1 MAVNHPDG
9 GSNPPRD
16 VFGIV
21 AEWLMQ
27 RIVNPCFGN
36 VGSSPINPNFLG
48 CSIIGNAFDLGSKDC
63 GFKSCRP
70 DKLSRIMAVWGPAKP

>member
-9 GSNPPRD
+9 GSSPPRD
-16 VFGIV
+16 VFIIGIV

-36 VGSSPINPNFLG
+36 VGSSPTNPIINKFW
-48 CSIIGNAFDLGSKDC
+48 
-63 GFKSCRP
+63 
-70 DKLSRIMAVWGPAKP
+70 V